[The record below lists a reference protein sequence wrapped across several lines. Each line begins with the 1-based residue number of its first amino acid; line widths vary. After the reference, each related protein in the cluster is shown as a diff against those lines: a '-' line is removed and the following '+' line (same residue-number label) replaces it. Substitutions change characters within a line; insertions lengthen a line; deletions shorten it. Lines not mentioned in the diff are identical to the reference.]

1 MPPCPPHC
9 PPQFGFCHPWFSGGG
24 YGNGF
29 CYGDTVNYYTPVV
42 NPVVVQQPV
51 VVEPVVVAPTPV
63 EAAAPP
69 LPQVPVGMSVQLH
82 GKQFGAQAG
91 RVAMT
96 CGDLHIDL
104 GVLTHEPEDAYHAKA
119 GEYLSSHMLAD
130 FRRSPLLYYKRR
142 LGLIDDIDRPAY
154 LLGRACHVRILE
166 GRDRYQQMFA
176 VGGPINP
183 KTAKPYGANT
193 NAFTEWAAAQGKPV
207 LTAEQA
213 QLIENMAV
221 GVAMNEQAVDL
232 IVDGEAEGVV
242 RAEYC
247 NLPCQIRI
255 DWLNPHRGIVDLKT
269 CDDLTWFEADAWC
282 RWAGRRLPTEVEWE
296 CAAVAGAALGF
307 RWGDVWEWTA
317 GTARPYPGFAA
328 DPWREYSAPAFGRD
342 KVLRGA
348 SFATRARMRNA
359 RFRRFAAAERDDI
372 FCGFRSCAV

>member
-1 MPPCPPHC
+1 
-9 PPQFGFCHPWFSGGG
+9 
-24 YGNGF
+24 
-29 CYGDTVNYYTPVV
+29 
-42 NPVVVQQPV
+42 
-51 VVEPVVVAPTPV
+51 
-63 EAAAPP
+63 
-69 LPQVPVGMSVQLH
+69 
-82 GKQFGAQAG
+82 
-91 RVAMT
+91 MT

-183 KTAKPYGANT
+183 KTGKPYGANT
-193 NAFTEWAAAQGKPV
+193 NAFAEWAAAQGKPV

-213 QLIENMAV
+213 QLIENMAI

-247 NLPCQIRI
+247 GLPCQIRI

-269 CDDLTWFEADAWC
+269 CDDLTWYEADA
-282 RWAGRRLPTEVEWE
+282 RRYGYAYQMAFYRSILQQITGLLVPVHFIAIEKKEPFRAGVWLISQDTLDQ
-296 CAAVAGAALGF
+296 CA
-307 RWGDVWEWTA
+307 
-317 GTARPYPGFAA
+317 
-328 DPWREYSAPAFGRD
+328 RE
-342 KVLRGA
+342 
-348 SFATRARMRNA
+348 N
-359 RFRRFAAAERDDI
+359 AAAIERMKNCDRLGNWPTGYEEVRLFDAI
-372 FCGFRSCAV
+372 